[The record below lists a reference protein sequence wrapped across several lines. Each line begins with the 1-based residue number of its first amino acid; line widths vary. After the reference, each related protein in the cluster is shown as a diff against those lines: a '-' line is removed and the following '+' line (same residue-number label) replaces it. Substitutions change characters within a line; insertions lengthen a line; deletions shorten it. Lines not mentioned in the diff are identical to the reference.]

1 MVTKAGGLLQTEL
14 NNNTAFMEMW
24 KGSTTC
30 EAIPNGT
37 TEHTTALERYV
48 KADPEFQKTFKKLVH
63 TKSRVN
69 STYQDMFPFKSLF
82 FLLTDAMQLL
92 KSNCKTVYSAVEEKY
107 NFSTGD
113 KVRFESFFP
122 AILEYS
128 AATED
133 AATFDT
139 TGTVFNIN
147 SCSVINLDE
156 VCSLTS
162 EDIELLI
169 SPTEVFTVED
179 IKTVSTNDDDFI
191 EIRLMHSDMYSSSNC
206 SSLIR

>member
-37 TEHTTALERYV
+37 MEHTTALERYV
-48 KADPEFQKTFKKLVH
+48 KADPEFHKTFKKLVH

-69 STYQDMFPFKSLF
+69 STYQDKFPFKSLF

-156 VCSLTS
+156 VCRLTS

-179 IKTVSTNDDDFI
+179 IKTVITNDDDFI

-206 SSLIR
+206 SRLIR